1 MAWRSGLRGA
11 PPRRLLR
18 SPDFSC
24 ERSCAHLTGV
34 VKSNSSG
41 IEVSSGSLRSREF
54 LIEERWILGIHLN
67 MD

>member
-1 MAWRSGLRGA
+1 
-11 PPRRLLR
+11 
-18 SPDFSC
+18 
-24 ERSCAHLTGV
+24 

-41 IEVSSGSLRSREF
+41 IEVSSGSLIQTGLRSREF